1 MDGVAFLQD
10 EALGGSMRN
19 LALVC
24 AALAVVS
31 TVISVNLWREL
42 RAERQLTVELRSQRV
57 PDAPGAG
64 FAPAAQ
70 PPPQAAPLADARAVA
85 PPPAAPAPDQPAPP
99 APSRVSAV
107 SLILNQSE
115 LLKDPE
121 YRQAALAQARM
132 ALGQNYPGLAE
143 ELGLTPEQADKL
155 MGLLAELQVDR
166 NASPIT
172 VNADGQVDP
181 AAVQELTRRNR
192 ELQQRQD
199 EQIAALLGS
208 AGLQQFKAYEET
220 RTPRMQAQTVRRMM
234 ESAGAPLTDAQMRP
248 LTEVYIAEQRRQ
260 VEERQAL
267 LQQMSPAAAPAS
279 LQQLDERNLELQEE
293 RNRRLLEA
301 ARGHLS
307 GQQLERLEV
316 TLQQQLVMSRATS
329 RMLRQQRE
337 AQQQQGDVPMQGA
350 ATSGVF
356 VAP

>member
-1 MDGVAFLQD
+1 
-10 EALGGSMRN
+10 MRN

-42 RAERQLTVELRSQRV
+42 RAERQLTAQMRV
-57 PDAPGAG
+57 QLASGASGAG
-64 FAPAAQ
+64 VATPAL
-70 PPPQAAPLADARAVA
+70 PPPQAAPAILSDARAVA
-85 PPPAAPAPDQPAPP
+85 PPPAAAATDQSAPAA
-99 APSRVSAV
+99 ASRASAV

-115 LLKDPE
+115 MLKDPE

-132 ALGQNYPGLAE
+132 TLGQNYPGLAE

-155 MGLLAELQVDR
+155 MELLAELQVDR

-172 VNADGQVDP
+172 LTADGQVDP
-181 AAVQELTRRNR
+181 AALQALTRRNQQ
-192 ELQQRQD
+192 LQQRQD
-199 EQIAALLGS
+199 EQVAALLGS

-220 RTPRMQAQTVRRMM
+220 RASRMQAQTIRRMM
-234 ESAGAPLTDAQMRP
+234 ESAGTPLTDAQMRP

-260 VEERQAL
+260 IEERQAL
-267 LQQMSPAAAPAS
+267 AQQLSPAAGAAG
-279 LQQLDERNLELQEE
+279 LQQLEERNLQLQEE

-301 ARGHLS
+301 GRGHLS

-337 AQQQQGDVPMQGA
+337 AQQQQQVDVPMQGA

-356 VAP
+356 VVP